1 MMNQQLRQLLTVTL
15 LTSAL
20 SAGLGGRIMAAKTP
34 ARFDQNPVNP
44 TAATI
49 TPKSQHHLR
58 ESQPLQGTVFNSQP
72 LKNLIARMQGKA
84 SWYGPGFHGRRTANG
99 ERFNTWAYTAAH
111 RSLPFGT
118 KVRVTNLRNNQAVVV
133 RINDRGPY
141 VGGRVIDL
149 SKAAAQAIGM
159 VRSGTAPVRIEI
171 LGR

>member
-1 MMNQQLRQLLTVTL
+1 MMKNKLRQLLTITL

-20 SAGLGGRIMAAKTP
+20 SAGLVSRVMATKTP
-34 ARFDQNPVNP
+34 ARLDPNQANR
-44 TAATI
+44 TSATL
-49 TPKSQHHLR
+49 TGKSQHHLR
-58 ESQPLQGTVFNSQP
+58 ETAFKSQPLM
-72 LKNLIARMQGKA
+72 NLIARMQGKA

-99 ERFNTWAYTAAH
+99 ERFNTEAYTAAH

-118 KVRVTNLRNNQAVVV
+118 KVRVTNLSNGQAVVV

-141 VGGRVIDL
+141 IGGRVIDL

-159 VRSGTAPVRIEI
+159 IRSGTAPVRIEI

>member
-1 MMNQQLRQLLTVTL
+1 
-15 LTSAL
+15 
-20 SAGLGGRIMAAKTP
+20 
-34 ARFDQNPVNP
+34 
-44 TAATI
+44 
-49 TPKSQHHLR
+49 
-58 ESQPLQGTVFNSQP
+58 
-72 LKNLIARMQGKA
+72 MQGKA

>member
-1 MMNQQLRQLLTVTL
+1 MMNHQLRQLLTVTL

-34 ARFDQNPVNP
+34 ARIDQNPANP

-49 TPKSQHHLR
+49 TPKSQDQIR
-58 ESQPLQGTVFNSQP
+58 ESQPLNGSAFKSES

-118 KVRVTNLRNNQAVVV
+118 KVRVTNLRNGEAVVV

-141 VGGRVIDL
+141 IGGRVIDL

-159 VRSGTAPVRIEI
+159 IRSGTAPVRIEI